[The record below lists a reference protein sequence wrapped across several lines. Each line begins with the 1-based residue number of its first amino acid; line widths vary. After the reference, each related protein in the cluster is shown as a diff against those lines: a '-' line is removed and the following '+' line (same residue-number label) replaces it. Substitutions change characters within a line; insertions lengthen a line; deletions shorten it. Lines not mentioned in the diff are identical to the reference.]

1 MFASLNVLKELQKH
15 YETNPKD
22 PLKGIIWHTQGSG
35 KTALTYHLTKL
46 IRDFFSPLNKKT
58 KFYFIVDRLDLLEQA
73 KNEFLKRG
81 LCAHEAENKEDLSQ
95 KLKSSSVF
103 ENPQGNDEII
113 VVNIQKFKAPNEEKS
128 PNEDLSDS
136 APKEIVSK
144 TELQEAAKDN
154 HDLQRVFII
163 DEAHRSYDPKGCFY
177 ANLIECDKTA
187 IKIAL
192 TGTPLL
198 EDNAQDK
205 ATKNTFGDYLHT
217 YSYAESIKDRH
228 TLKLQLEI
236 IEKSYKE
243 KLQAIYRLL
252 QESITIED
260 IEVKKETIFNHE
272 RYIKEMLFYIIRDL
286 LFFRL
291 GNNDENL
298 KAMVVCFS
306 SKQAKLANLL
316 FNEVQEKVLQ
326 ENPNLKILKKLQSS
340 LILHNE
346 QEVKEKIY
354 SFKHEDTDIVF
365 VFNMLLTGFDLP
377 SLKRLYIHRE
387 LKDHNLLQALARVNR
402 SYNNMSFGYLI
413 DFVGIKENYDKTT
426 DDYLKELNQFN
437 QSDSN
442 IKDNLKDMFADR
454 KTLEKDIKNAYD
466 DLFNYPIDDIEG
478 MTSAIV
484 SMSEMNELLK
494 VSRAINTLKERY
506 NLIRT
511 SNDEKILSLKEKMD
525 IEKISKISSMLHKKA
540 KQLHALKNINEPKNP
555 NDLIVLEDLIALL
568 DFKIEFKE
576 SKELHF
582 KEREEISAK
591 QKQAKEML
599 EKIPDQQD
607 KEIQKFYKDFNKDE
621 KEDFFITLTDKRLP
635 KLAYDELLSYLFEK
649 HFNDNDLHLKLDII
663 FNRISS
669 NNAELFNTTSTD
681 KTTIALFESISP
693 YVNEESKRANF
704 TRVLLDKLKKFNFKQ
719 AFLNLQNQQGY
730 DFFAP
735 IFEYLIKDY
744 NNNSGGKYAEYYT
757 PLSIASIIAKLLI
770 DEPTQSVKIYDPS
783 AGTGTLLM
791 ALAHQIGTDSCTLYA
806 QDISQKSLRMLK
818 LNLILNDL
826 THSLKNAIEGN
837 TLTNPYHS
845 KECKGKMDYIVSN
858 PPFKLDFSNEH
869 AEISQNKNDF
879 FLGVPNIPKNDKSK
893 MPIYTLFFQHCLNM
907 LSNKGKGAI
916 IVPTGFISA
925 KSGIENKIVRHLV
938 DEKLVYGVVCMPSQ
952 VFANTSTNVSIIFF
966 QKTPSAKE
974 VVLIDASKLGE
985 EYTENKNKKTRLRT
999 SDIDLILETFNNKTP
1014 KADFCALVSFDEIT
1028 EKNYSL
1034 NPGQYFII
1042 EDTSEKISQA
1052 EFENLMQQ
1060 YSSELTSLFDES
1072 QSLQQEIL
1080 ETLKGVRFE

>member
-46 IRDFFSPLNKKT
+46 IKDFFSQSNLNKKT

-81 LCAHEAENKEDLSQ
+81 FCVHEAENKEDLSQ
-95 KLKSSSVF
+95 KLKNSSVF
-103 ENPQGNDEII
+103 EGPQGNDEII

-128 PNEDLSDS
+128 PNEDPSS

-177 ANLIECDKTA
+177 ANLIECDKTVL
-187 IKIAL
+187 KIAL

-205 ATKNTFGDYLHT
+205 ATKKTFGNYLHT

-260 IEVKKETIFNHE
+260 IEVKKEFIFNDE
-272 RYIKEMLFYIIRDL
+272 KYIEEMLYYIIRDL
-286 LFFRL
+286 LDFRRL
-291 GNNDENL
+291 NDNENL
-298 KAMVVCFS
+298 KAMVICFS
-306 SKQAKLANLL
+306 SAQAKLANLL

-326 ENPNLKILKKLQSS
+326 ENPNLRILKKLQSS
-340 LILHNE
+340 LILHDE

-377 SLKRLYIHRE
+377 NLKRLYIHRE

-402 SYNNMSFGYLI
+402 HYNNMSFGYLI

-437 QSDSN
+437 QSNSN

-454 KTLEKDIKNAYD
+454 NILEKDIKNAYG
-466 DLFNYPIDDIEG
+466 DLFNYPIDDIEA

-484 SMSEMNELLK
+484 SISEMNELLK
-494 VSRAINTLKERY
+494 VSQAINTLKERY

-511 SNDEKILSLKEKMD
+511 SNDEKILSLKEKID

-582 KEREEISAK
+582 KEKEEISAK
-591 QKQAKEML
+591 YKQAKEML
-599 EKIPDQQD
+599 EKIPDKQD
-607 KEIQKFYKDFNKDE
+607 KEVQKISKELSKLIQEPLTNHNFDGISHSYSVIISQLKQHKEQTTNLLNKYNNDRAYV
-621 KEDFFITLTDKRLP
+621 ITHKRLHNRLMEENIS
-635 KLAYDELLSYLFEK
+635 KGIFTLLSA
-649 HFNDNDLHLKLDII
+649 LKKALDA
-663 FNRISS
+663 RISKRQ
-669 NNAELFNTTSTD
+669 EIL
-681 KTTIALFESISP
+681 
-693 YVNEESKRANF
+693 NEE
-704 TRVLLDKLKKFNFKQ
+704 T
-719 AFLNLQNQQGY
+719 
-730 DFFAP
+730 
-735 IFEYLIKDY
+735 
-744 NNNSGGKYAEYYT
+744 T
-757 PLSIASIIAKLLI
+757 
-770 DEPTQSVKIYDPS
+770 
-783 AGTGTLLM
+783 
-791 ALAHQIGTDSCTLYA
+791 
-806 QDISQKSLRMLK
+806 
-818 LNLILNDL
+818 
-826 THSLKNAIEGN
+826 LKNAIKAE
-837 TLTNPYHS
+837 LRDAFKENPS
-845 KECKGKMDYIVSN
+845 LKDLEKEKEFIT
-858 PPFKLDFSNEH
+858 
-869 AEISQNKNDF
+869 Q
-879 FLGVPNIPKNDKSK
+879 
-893 MPIYTLFFQHCLNM
+893 TLFN
-907 LSNKGKGAI
+907 
-916 IVPTGFISA
+916 
-925 KSGIENKIVRHLV
+925 
-938 DEKLVYGVVCMPSQ
+938 
-952 VFANTSTNVSIIFF
+952 
-966 QKTPSAKE
+966 
-974 VVLIDASKLGE
+974 
-985 EYTENKNKKTRLRT
+985 
-999 SDIDLILETFNNKTP
+999 
-1014 KADFCALVSFDEIT
+1014 
-1028 EKNYSL
+1028 
-1034 NPGQYFII
+1034 
-1042 EDTSEKISQA
+1042 
-1052 EFENLMQQ
+1052 
-1060 YSSELTSLFDES
+1060 ELTQNHHQGNLNA
-1072 QSLQQEIL
+1072 
-1080 ETLKGVRFE
+1080 

>member
-46 IRDFFSPLNKKT
+46 IRDFFSRSNLNKKT

-73 KNEFLKRG
+73 KNEFSKRG
-81 LCAHEAENKEDLSQ
+81 LCVHEAENKEDLSQ
-95 KLKSSSVF
+95 KLKNSRVF
-103 ENPQGNDEII
+103 EGPQGNDEII
-113 VVNIQKFKAPNEEKS
+113 VVNIQKFKAPNEEKA
-128 PNEDLSDS
+128 PNEDPSS
-136 APKEIVSK
+136 APKEIISK

-187 IKIAL
+187 VKIAL

-205 ATKNTFGDYLHT
+205 ATKKTFGNYLHT

-272 RYIKEMLFYIIRDL
+272 RYIKEMLYYIIRDL

-291 GNNDENL
+291 GNSDENL

-306 SKQAKLANLL
+306 SAQAKLANLL

-326 ENPNLKILKKLQSS
+326 ENPNLRILKKLQSS
-340 LILHNE
+340 LILHDK

-402 SYNNMSFGYLI
+402 PYNNMSFGYLI

-454 KTLEKDIKNAYD
+454 EVLEKDIKNAYD
-466 DLFNYPIDDIEG
+466 DLFNYPIDDIED

-484 SMSEMNELLK
+484 SISEMNELLK
-494 VSRAINTLKERY
+494 VSHAINTLKERY

-511 SNDEKILSLKEKMD
+511 SSDEKILSLKEKID
-525 IEKISKISSMLHKKA
+525 IEKISKISSMLGKKA

-555 NDLIVLEDLIALL
+555 NDLIILEDLIALL

-576 SKELHF
+576 SKELRF
-582 KEREEISAK
+582 KEKEEINAK
-591 QKQAKEML
+591 YKQAKEML
-599 EKIPDQQD
+599 EKIPDKQD
-607 KEIQKFYKDFNKDE
+607 KEVQKISKDLSKLLQEPLTNDNFDGISHSYSVIISQLKQHKDQTTNLLNKYNNDRAYV
-621 KEDFFITLTDKRLP
+621 ITHKRLHNRLMEENIS
-635 KLAYDELLSYLFEK
+635 KGIFTLLSA
-649 HFNDNDLHLKLDII
+649 LKKALDE
-663 FNRISS
+663 RIS
-669 NNAELFNTTSTD
+669 
-681 KTTIALFESISP
+681 
-693 YVNEESKRANF
+693 KR
-704 TRVLLDKLKKFNFKQ
+704 
-719 AFLNLQNQQGY
+719 
-730 DFFAP
+730 
-735 IFEYLIKDY
+735 
-744 NNNSGGKYAEYYT
+744 
-757 PLSIASIIAKLLI
+757 
-770 DEPTQSVKIYDPS
+770 
-783 AGTGTLLM
+783 
-791 ALAHQIGTDSCTLYA
+791 
-806 QDISQKSLRMLK
+806 
-818 LNLILNDL
+818 
-826 THSLKNAIEGN
+826 
-837 TLTNPYHS
+837 
-845 KECKGKMDYIVSN
+845 
-858 PPFKLDFSNEH
+858 
-869 AEISQNKNDF
+869 
-879 FLGVPNIPKNDKSK
+879 
-893 MPIYTLFFQHCLNM
+893 
-907 LSNKGKGAI
+907 
-916 IVPTGFISA
+916 
-925 KSGIENKIVRHLV
+925 
-938 DEKLVYGVVCMPSQ
+938 
-952 VFANTSTNVSIIFF
+952 
-966 QKTPSAKE
+966 
-974 VVLIDASKLGE
+974 
-985 EYTENKNKKTRLRT
+985 
-999 SDIDLILETFNNKTP
+999 
-1014 KADFCALVSFDEIT
+1014 
-1028 EKNYSL
+1028 
-1034 NPGQYFII
+1034 
-1042 EDTSEKISQA
+1042 
-1052 EFENLMQQ
+1052 
-1060 YSSELTSLFDES
+1060 
-1072 QSLQQEIL
+1072 QEIL
-1080 ETLKGVRFE
+1080 NEETTLKTAIKVELRDAFNKNPSLKDLKKEEELIVQTLFNELTQNHHQGNLNA

>member
-81 LCAHEAENKEDLSQ
+81 LCVHEAENKEDLSQ
-95 KLKSSSVF
+95 KLKNASVF
-103 ENPQGNDEII
+103 EGPQGNDEII
-113 VVNIQKFKAPNEEKS
+113 VVNIQKFKAPNEEKD
-128 PNEDLSDS
+128 PNEDPSS

-205 ATKNTFGDYLHT
+205 ATKNTFGNYLHT

-243 KLQAIYRLL
+243 KLQKIYRLL

-286 LFFRL
+286 LNFRRV
-291 GNNDENL
+291 NNDENL

-306 SKQAKLANLL
+306 SAQAKLANLL

-340 LILHNE
+340 LILHDE

-354 SFKHEDTDIVF
+354 SFKHGDTDIVF

-426 DDYLKELNQFN
+426 DDYLKELNRFN
-437 QSDSN
+437 QSGANSDS
-442 IKDNLKDMFADR
+442 NLKDMFADR
-454 KTLEKDIKNAYD
+454 ETLEKDIKNAYD
-466 DLFNYPIDDIEG
+466 DLFDYPIDDVED

-484 SMSEMNELLK
+484 SISEMNELLK
-494 VSRAINTLKERY
+494 VSHAIKTLKERY

-511 SNDEKILSLKEKMD
+511 SSDEKILSLKEKMD
-525 IEKISKISSMLHKKA
+525 IEKISKISSMLHQKA

-555 NDLIVLEDLIALL
+555 NDLMILENLIALL

-576 SKELHF
+576 SEELHF

-591 QKQAKEML
+591 YKQAKEML
-599 EKIPDQQD
+599 EKIPDKQD
-607 KEIQKFYKDFNKDE
+607 KEIQKFYKDFSKLLQTPATSQNFEEISHSYSVIISQLKQHKEQTTNLLNKYNNDRAYA
-621 KEDFFITLTDKRLP
+621 ITHKRLHNRLMEENIS
-635 KLAYDELLSYLFEK
+635 KGIFTLLS
-649 HFNDNDLHLKLDII
+649 
-663 FNRISS
+663 
-669 NNAELFNTTSTD
+669 A
-681 KTTIALFESISP
+681 
-693 YVNEESKRANF
+693 
-704 TRVLLDKLKKFNFKQ
+704 LKKALDERIFK
-719 AFLNLQNQQGY
+719 
-730 DFFAP
+730 
-735 IFEYLIKDY
+735 
-744 NNNSGGKYAEYYT
+744 
-757 PLSIASIIAKLLI
+757 
-770 DEPTQSVKIYDPS
+770 
-783 AGTGTLLM
+783 
-791 ALAHQIGTDSCTLYA
+791 
-806 QDISQKSLRMLK
+806 R
-818 LNLILNDL
+818 
-826 THSLKNAIEGN
+826 
-837 TLTNPYHS
+837 
-845 KECKGKMDYIVSN
+845 
-858 PPFKLDFSNEH
+858 
-869 AEISQNKNDF
+869 
-879 FLGVPNIPKNDKSK
+879 
-893 MPIYTLFFQHCLNM
+893 
-907 LSNKGKGAI
+907 
-916 IVPTGFISA
+916 
-925 KSGIENKIVRHLV
+925 
-938 DEKLVYGVVCMPSQ
+938 
-952 VFANTSTNVSIIFF
+952 
-966 QKTPSAKE
+966 
-974 VVLIDASKLGE
+974 
-985 EYTENKNKKTRLRT
+985 
-999 SDIDLILETFNNKTP
+999 
-1014 KADFCALVSFDEIT
+1014 
-1028 EKNYSL
+1028 
-1034 NPGQYFII
+1034 
-1042 EDTSEKISQA
+1042 
-1052 EFENLMQQ
+1052 
-1060 YSSELTSLFDES
+1060 
-1072 QSLQQEIL
+1072 QEIL
-1080 ETLKGVRFE
+1080 NEETTLKTAIKAELRNAFNKNPSLKDLQKEEKFIAQTLFNELTQNHHQGNPHAQ

>member
-1 MFASLNVLKELQKH
+1 MPYNEITRVQIPALMHLAKLGYNFISQKNKPNLDTATNILTDSFTQAFERLNPNKNAQDVLAEMKKRLNYDDLGKSFYEYLLKSEYQIIDFDNPNNNLYEMMAELPYKSFRPDITLFINGLPLVNIEVKQPYAEQGIKEERDRHIKRYENPENKVFYNLAQIWLFSDNSPYDKNNPDQGVFYSASYSPIFQRFIEANKIDITPPPENDENHQNHQSLEEIQKSVLKEFNLKDTDTLESPKETPTNPFLTSFCSPKRLCFILKYGISFLKEKSEIKKHIWRYVQMFASLNVLKELQKH

-73 KNEFLKRG
+73 KSEFLKRG
-81 LCAHEAENKEDLSQ
+81 LQVHEAENKEDLRK

-113 VVNIQKFKAPNEEKS
+113 VVNIQKFKSPNEEKA
-128 PNEDLSDS
+128 PNEDPSNS
-136 APKEIVSK
+136 APKEIISK
-144 TELQEAAKDN
+144 TELQEATKDN

-205 ATKNTFGDYLHT
+205 ATKNTFGNYLHT

-243 KLQAIYRLL
+243 KLQEIYRLL

-260 IEVKKETIFNHE
+260 IEVKKEFIFNHE

-286 LFFRL
+286 LNFRRV
-291 GNNDENL
+291 NNDENL

-306 SKQAKLANLL
+306 SVQAKLANLF

-326 ENPNLKILKKLQSS
+326 ENPNLRILKQLQSS
-340 LILHNE
+340 LILHDE

-402 SYNNMSFGYLI
+402 SYSNMSFGYLI

-454 KTLEKDIKNAYD
+454 ETLEKDIKNAYD
-466 DLFNYPIDDIEG
+466 DLFNYPIDDIED

-484 SMSEMNELLK
+484 NISKMNELLK
-494 VSRAINTLKERY
+494 VSRAINTLKQRY

-511 SNDEKILSLKEKMD
+511 SNDKKILSLKEKMD

-555 NDLIVLEDLIALL
+555 NDLIILEDLIALL

-576 SKELHF
+576 SKELRF
-582 KEREEISAK
+582 KEKEEISAK
-591 QKQAKEML
+591 YKQAKEML

-607 KEIQKFYKDFNKDE
+607 KEIQKISKELSKLIQEPLTNHNFNGISHSYDAIISQLKQH
-621 KEDFFITLTDKRLP
+621 KEQTTNLLSKYNNDRAYVITHKRLHNRLMEENIS
-635 KLAYDELLSYLFEK
+635 KGIFTLLSA
-649 HFNDNDLHLKLDII
+649 LKKALDARI
-663 FNRISS
+663 FKRQEI
-669 NNAELFNTTSTD
+669 L
-681 KTTIALFESISP
+681 
-693 YVNEESKRANF
+693 NEE
-704 TRVLLDKLKKFNFKQ
+704 
-719 AFLNLQNQQGY
+719 
-730 DFFAP
+730 
-735 IFEYLIKDY
+735 
-744 NNNSGGKYAEYYT
+744 YY
-757 PLSIASIIAKLLI
+757 
-770 DEPTQSVKIYDPS
+770 
-783 AGTGTLLM
+783 
-791 ALAHQIGTDSCTLYA
+791 
-806 QDISQKSLRMLK
+806 
-818 LNLILNDL
+818 
-826 THSLKNAIEGN
+826 LKNAI
-837 TLTNPYHS
+837 
-845 KECKGKMDYIVSN
+845 K
-858 PPFKLDFSNEH
+858 
-869 AEISQNKNDF
+869 AELRDAFNKNPSLKDLEKEKEF
-879 FLGVPNIPKNDKSK
+879 ITQ
-893 MPIYTLFFQHCLNM
+893 TLFN
-907 LSNKGKGAI
+907 
-916 IVPTGFISA
+916 
-925 KSGIENKIVRHLV
+925 
-938 DEKLVYGVVCMPSQ
+938 
-952 VFANTSTNVSIIFF
+952 
-966 QKTPSAKE
+966 
-974 VVLIDASKLGE
+974 
-985 EYTENKNKKTRLRT
+985 
-999 SDIDLILETFNNKTP
+999 
-1014 KADFCALVSFDEIT
+1014 
-1028 EKNYSL
+1028 
-1034 NPGQYFII
+1034 
-1042 EDTSEKISQA
+1042 
-1052 EFENLMQQ
+1052 
-1060 YSSELTSLFDES
+1060 ELTQNHYQGNSHA
-1072 QSLQQEIL
+1072 
-1080 ETLKGVRFE
+1080 

>member
-46 IRDFFSPLNKKT
+46 IKDFFSPLNKKT

-81 LCAHEAENKEDLSQ
+81 LCVHEAENKEDLSQ

-103 ENPQGNDEII
+103 EGPQGNDEII
-113 VVNIQKFKAPNEEKS
+113 VVNIQKFKAPNEEKA
-128 PNEDLSDS
+128 PNEDPSS
-136 APKEIVSK
+136 APKEIISK
-144 TELQEAAKDN
+144 TELQEATKDS

-187 IKIAL
+187 VKIAL

-205 ATKNTFGDYLHT
+205 ATKNTFGNYLHT

-272 RYIKEMLFYIIRDL
+272 RYIKEILYYIIRDL
-286 LFFRL
+286 LDFRRV
-291 GNNDENL
+291 NNDENL

-306 SKQAKLANLL
+306 SDQARLANLF

-340 LILHNE
+340 LILHDE

-354 SFKHEDTDIVF
+354 SFKHENTDIVF

-454 KTLEKDIKNAYD
+454 ETLEKDIKNAYD
-466 DLFNYPIDDIEG
+466 DLFNYPIDDIEA

-484 SMSEMNELLK
+484 NISKMSELLK
-494 VSRAINTLKERY
+494 VSQAINTLKERY

-511 SNDEKILSLKEKMD
+511 SSDEKILSLKEKMD
-525 IEKISKISSMLHKKA
+525 IEKINKISSMLSKKA

-555 NDLIVLEDLIALL
+555 NDLMILEDLIALL

-576 SKELHF
+576 SKELRF
-582 KEREEISAK
+582 KEKEEISAK
-591 QKQAKEML
+591 YKQAKEML
-599 EKIPDQQD
+599 EKIPDKQD
-607 KEIQKFYKDFNKDE
+607 KEIQKISKDLSKLLQEPLTNDNFEEISHSYDAIISQLKQHKEQTTNLLNKYNNDRAYV
-621 KEDFFITLTDKRLP
+621 ITHKRLHDRFMEENIS
-635 KLAYDELLSYLFEK
+635 KGIFTLLSA
-649 HFNDNDLHLKLDII
+649 LKKALDA
-663 FNRISS
+663 RIS
-669 NNAELFNTTSTD
+669 
-681 KTTIALFESISP
+681 
-693 YVNEESKRANF
+693 KR
-704 TRVLLDKLKKFNFKQ
+704 
-719 AFLNLQNQQGY
+719 
-730 DFFAP
+730 
-735 IFEYLIKDY
+735 
-744 NNNSGGKYAEYYT
+744 
-757 PLSIASIIAKLLI
+757 
-770 DEPTQSVKIYDPS
+770 
-783 AGTGTLLM
+783 
-791 ALAHQIGTDSCTLYA
+791 
-806 QDISQKSLRMLK
+806 
-818 LNLILNDL
+818 
-826 THSLKNAIEGN
+826 
-837 TLTNPYHS
+837 
-845 KECKGKMDYIVSN
+845 
-858 PPFKLDFSNEH
+858 
-869 AEISQNKNDF
+869 
-879 FLGVPNIPKNDKSK
+879 
-893 MPIYTLFFQHCLNM
+893 
-907 LSNKGKGAI
+907 
-916 IVPTGFISA
+916 
-925 KSGIENKIVRHLV
+925 
-938 DEKLVYGVVCMPSQ
+938 
-952 VFANTSTNVSIIFF
+952 
-966 QKTPSAKE
+966 
-974 VVLIDASKLGE
+974 
-985 EYTENKNKKTRLRT
+985 
-999 SDIDLILETFNNKTP
+999 
-1014 KADFCALVSFDEIT
+1014 
-1028 EKNYSL
+1028 
-1034 NPGQYFII
+1034 
-1042 EDTSEKISQA
+1042 
-1052 EFENLMQQ
+1052 
-1060 YSSELTSLFDES
+1060 
-1072 QSLQQEIL
+1072 QEIL
-1080 ETLKGVRFE
+1080 NEETTLKTAIKAELRDAFKEYPSLKDLEKEKEFITQTLFNELTQNHHQGNLNA

>member
-46 IRDFFSPLNKKT
+46 IRDFFSQSNLNKKT

-81 LCAHEAENKEDLSQ
+81 LCVHEAENKEDLSQ
-95 KLKSSSVF
+95 KLKNSSVF
-103 ENPQGNDEII
+103 EGPQGNDEII
-113 VVNIQKFKAPNEEKS
+113 VVNIQKFKSPNEEKA
-128 PNEDLSDS
+128 PNEDPSS
-136 APKEIVSK
+136 APKEIISK
-144 TELQEAAKDN
+144 TELQEATKDS

-205 ATKNTFGDYLHT
+205 ATKNTFGNYLHT
-217 YSYAESIKDRH
+217 YSYTESIKDRH

-252 QESITIED
+252 QESITIENT
-260 IEVKKETIFNHE
+260 EVKKETIFNHE
-272 RYIKEMLFYIIRDL
+272 RYIKEMLSYIIRDL
-286 LFFRL
+286 LNFRRV
-291 GNNDENL
+291 NNDENL

-306 SKQAKLANLL
+306 SAQAKLANLF

-340 LILHNE
+340 LILHDE

-354 SFKHEDTDIVF
+354 SFKHENTDIVF

-377 SLKRLYIHRE
+377 NLKRLYIHRE

-466 DLFNYPIDDIEG
+466 DLFNYPIDDIEA

-484 SMSEMNELLK
+484 NISKMSELLK
-494 VSRAINTLKERY
+494 VSQAINTLKERY

-525 IEKISKISSMLHKKA
+525 IEKINKISSMLSKKA

-555 NDLIVLEDLIALL
+555 NDLMILEDLIALL

-576 SKELHF
+576 SEELHF
-582 KEREEISAK
+582 KEKEEISAK
-591 QKQAKEML
+591 YKQAKEIL

-607 KEIQKFYKDFNKDE
+607 KEIQKFYKDFSKLLQTPATSQNFEEISHSYSVIISQLKQHKEQTTNLLNKYNNDRAYV
-621 KEDFFITLTDKRLP
+621 ITHKRLHDRLMEENIS
-635 KLAYDELLSYLFEK
+635 KGIFTLLSA
-649 HFNDNDLHLKLDII
+649 LKKALDA
-663 FNRISS
+663 RIS
-669 NNAELFNTTSTD
+669 
-681 KTTIALFESISP
+681 
-693 YVNEESKRANF
+693 KR
-704 TRVLLDKLKKFNFKQ
+704 
-719 AFLNLQNQQGY
+719 
-730 DFFAP
+730 
-735 IFEYLIKDY
+735 
-744 NNNSGGKYAEYYT
+744 
-757 PLSIASIIAKLLI
+757 
-770 DEPTQSVKIYDPS
+770 
-783 AGTGTLLM
+783 
-791 ALAHQIGTDSCTLYA
+791 
-806 QDISQKSLRMLK
+806 
-818 LNLILNDL
+818 
-826 THSLKNAIEGN
+826 
-837 TLTNPYHS
+837 
-845 KECKGKMDYIVSN
+845 
-858 PPFKLDFSNEH
+858 
-869 AEISQNKNDF
+869 
-879 FLGVPNIPKNDKSK
+879 
-893 MPIYTLFFQHCLNM
+893 
-907 LSNKGKGAI
+907 
-916 IVPTGFISA
+916 
-925 KSGIENKIVRHLV
+925 
-938 DEKLVYGVVCMPSQ
+938 
-952 VFANTSTNVSIIFF
+952 
-966 QKTPSAKE
+966 
-974 VVLIDASKLGE
+974 
-985 EYTENKNKKTRLRT
+985 
-999 SDIDLILETFNNKTP
+999 
-1014 KADFCALVSFDEIT
+1014 
-1028 EKNYSL
+1028 
-1034 NPGQYFII
+1034 
-1042 EDTSEKISQA
+1042 
-1052 EFENLMQQ
+1052 
-1060 YSSELTSLFDES
+1060 
-1072 QSLQQEIL
+1072 QEIL
-1080 ETLKGVRFE
+1080 NEETTLKTAIKVELRDAFNKNPSLKDLEKEKELITQTLFNELPKNYNQGNPHA

>member
-73 KNEFLKRG
+73 KNEFSKRG
-81 LCAHEAENKEDLSQ
+81 LCVHEAENKEDLSQ

-113 VVNIQKFKAPNEEKS
+113 VVNIQKFKSPNEEKT
-128 PNEDLSDS
+128 PNEDPSNS

-144 TELQEAAKDN
+144 TELQEAAKDSHDLQRVFIIDEAHRSYDPKGCFYAN
-154 HDLQRVFII
+154 LIECDKTAIKIALKEAAKDSHDLQRVFIIDEAHRSYDPKGCFYANLIECDKTAIKIALKEAAKDSHDLQRVFII

-205 ATKNTFGDYLHT
+205 ATKKTFGDYLHT

-243 KLQAIYRLL
+243 KLQEIYRLL

-272 RYIKEMLFYIIRDL
+272 RYIEEMLYYIIRDL
-286 LFFRL
+286 LNFRRV
-291 GNNDENL
+291 NNDENL
-298 KAMVVCFS
+298 KAMVICFS
-306 SKQAKLANLL
+306 SAQAKLANLF

-326 ENPNLKILKKLQSS
+326 ENPNLRILKKLQSN
-340 LILHNE
+340 LILHDE

-454 KTLEKDIKNAYD
+454 NILEKDIKNAYD
-466 DLFNYPIDDIEG
+466 DLFDYPIDDIEG

-484 SMSEMNELLK
+484 SISEMNELLK

-576 SKELHF
+576 RKELRF
-582 KEREEISAK
+582 KEQEEISAK

-599 EKIPDQQD
+599 EKIPDKQD
-607 KEIQKFYKDFNKDE
+607 KEVQKISKELSKLLQEPLTNHNFDGISHSYSVIISQLQQYNQQTTNLLNKYNNDRAYV
-621 KEDFFITLTDKRLP
+621 ITHKRLH
-635 KLAYDELLSYLFEK
+635 KRLMEQNISNQTGIFTLLSA
-649 HFNDNDLHLKLDII
+649 LKSAIDARI
-663 FNRISS
+663 FKRQEI
-669 NNAELFNTTSTD
+669 L
-681 KTTIALFESISP
+681 
-693 YVNEESKRANF
+693 NEE
-704 TRVLLDKLKKFNFKQ
+704 
-719 AFLNLQNQQGY
+719 
-730 DFFAP
+730 
-735 IFEYLIKDY
+735 
-744 NNNSGGKYAEYYT
+744 YY
-757 PLSIASIIAKLLI
+757 
-770 DEPTQSVKIYDPS
+770 
-783 AGTGTLLM
+783 
-791 ALAHQIGTDSCTLYA
+791 
-806 QDISQKSLRMLK
+806 
-818 LNLILNDL
+818 
-826 THSLKNAIEGN
+826 LKNAINAELN
-837 TLTNPYHS
+837 DAFKKDPSLKDLE
-845 KECKGKMDYIVSN
+845 KEKELI
-858 PPFKLDFSNEH
+858 
-869 AEISQNKNDF
+869 IQ
-879 FLGVPNIPKNDKSK
+879 
-893 MPIYTLFFQHCLNM
+893 TLFN
-907 LSNKGKGAI
+907 
-916 IVPTGFISA
+916 
-925 KSGIENKIVRHLV
+925 
-938 DEKLVYGVVCMPSQ
+938 
-952 VFANTSTNVSIIFF
+952 
-966 QKTPSAKE
+966 
-974 VVLIDASKLGE
+974 
-985 EYTENKNKKTRLRT
+985 
-999 SDIDLILETFNNKTP
+999 
-1014 KADFCALVSFDEIT
+1014 
-1028 EKNYSL
+1028 
-1034 NPGQYFII
+1034 
-1042 EDTSEKISQA
+1042 
-1052 EFENLMQQ
+1052 
-1060 YSSELTSLFDES
+1060 ELT
-1072 QSLQQEIL
+1072 QNHHQ
-1080 ETLKGVRFE
+1080 GNPHA

>member
-81 LCAHEAENKEDLSQ
+81 LCVHEAENKEDLSQ

-103 ENPQGNDEII
+103 EGPQGNDEII
-113 VVNIQKFKAPNEEKS
+113 VVNIQKFKAPNEEKA
-128 PNEDLSDS
+128 PNEDLSNS
-136 APKEIVSK
+136 APKEIISK
-144 TELQEAAKDN
+144 TELQEATKDN

-205 ATKNTFGDYLHT
+205 ATKKTFGNYLHT

-243 KLQAIYRLL
+243 KLQKIYRLL
-252 QESITIED
+252 QESITVED
-260 IEVKKETIFNHE
+260 IEVKKERIFNHE

-298 KAMVVCFS
+298 KAMVICFS
-306 SKQAKLANLL
+306 STQAKLANLF

-326 ENPNLKILKKLQSS
+326 ENPNLKILNKLQSS
-340 LILHNE
+340 LILHDE

-354 SFKHEDTDIVF
+354 SFKHGDTDIVF

-402 SYNNMSFGYLI
+402 SYKNMSFGYLI

-454 KTLEKDIKNAYD
+454 ETLEKDIKNAYD
-466 DLFNYPIDDIEG
+466 DLFNYPIDDIEA

-484 SMSEMNELLK
+484 SISTMNELLK

-511 SNDEKILSLKEKMD
+511 SSDEKILSLKEKMD

-540 KQLHALKNINEPKNP
+540 KHLHALKNINEPKNP

-582 KEREEISAK
+582 KEKEEISAK
-591 QKQAKEML
+591 YKQAKEML
-599 EKIPDQQD
+599 EKIPDKQD
-607 KEIQKFYKDFNKDE
+607 KEIQKFYKDFSKLLQTPATSQNFEEISHSYDAIISQLKQHKEQTTHLLNKYNNDRAYV
-621 KEDFFITLTDKRLP
+621 ITHKRLHDRLMEENIS
-635 KLAYDELLSYLFEK
+635 KGIFTLLSA
-649 HFNDNDLHLKLDII
+649 LKKALDE
-663 FNRISS
+663 RIS
-669 NNAELFNTTSTD
+669 
-681 KTTIALFESISP
+681 
-693 YVNEESKRANF
+693 KR
-704 TRVLLDKLKKFNFKQ
+704 
-719 AFLNLQNQQGY
+719 
-730 DFFAP
+730 
-735 IFEYLIKDY
+735 
-744 NNNSGGKYAEYYT
+744 
-757 PLSIASIIAKLLI
+757 
-770 DEPTQSVKIYDPS
+770 
-783 AGTGTLLM
+783 
-791 ALAHQIGTDSCTLYA
+791 
-806 QDISQKSLRMLK
+806 
-818 LNLILNDL
+818 
-826 THSLKNAIEGN
+826 
-837 TLTNPYHS
+837 
-845 KECKGKMDYIVSN
+845 
-858 PPFKLDFSNEH
+858 
-869 AEISQNKNDF
+869 
-879 FLGVPNIPKNDKSK
+879 
-893 MPIYTLFFQHCLNM
+893 
-907 LSNKGKGAI
+907 
-916 IVPTGFISA
+916 
-925 KSGIENKIVRHLV
+925 
-938 DEKLVYGVVCMPSQ
+938 
-952 VFANTSTNVSIIFF
+952 
-966 QKTPSAKE
+966 
-974 VVLIDASKLGE
+974 
-985 EYTENKNKKTRLRT
+985 
-999 SDIDLILETFNNKTP
+999 
-1014 KADFCALVSFDEIT
+1014 
-1028 EKNYSL
+1028 
-1034 NPGQYFII
+1034 
-1042 EDTSEKISQA
+1042 
-1052 EFENLMQQ
+1052 
-1060 YSSELTSLFDES
+1060 
-1072 QSLQQEIL
+1072 QEIL
-1080 ETLKGVRFE
+1080 NEETTLKTAIKVELRDAFNKNPSLKDLQKETEFITQTLFNELTQNHHQGNLNA